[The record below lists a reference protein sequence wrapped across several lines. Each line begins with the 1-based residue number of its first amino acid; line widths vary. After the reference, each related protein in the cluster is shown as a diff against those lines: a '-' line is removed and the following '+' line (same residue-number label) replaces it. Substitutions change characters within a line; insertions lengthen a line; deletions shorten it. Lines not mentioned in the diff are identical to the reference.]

1 MIAPEERVGGIESR
15 WTAVGGKI
23 VYAGGPMLNSKVNIN
38 PLSHLFS
45 LFWMA
50 LFVGPCFGQTAHP
63 LNAPSQQD
71 KPYVLLISLDGFRY
85 DYPDRDHAANLL
97 ALGQNGVRA
106 TALIP
111 SFPTTTFPN
120 HYTIVTGLYP
130 AHHGLVDN
138 SFWDPERHAAF
149 RSSNS
154 AATTDGSWWS
164 GTPLWVLA
172 EQQGMR
178 AASFFWP
185 GSDAEIQHTRPTYF
199 YKYDGKIP
207 NEQRVEQVV
216 EWLKL
221 PKPERPHFIT
231 LYFSDVDHQG
241 HEAGPDAPQT
251 HAAIKA
257 VDAVLGKLFGEL
269 KALPVPLD
277 IFVVS
282 DHGMAAVRGDID
294 LSKLANLDGLEMA
307 TNSTD
312 FKFYSSDPR
321 RIDQLYADLHG
332 KDRRMEVYRR
342 DEIPES
348 LHYSGNPRI
357 GDVVAFATEP
367 IVLHLAPR
375 PGQTE
380 PQGMHGYD
388 VARVPDMR
396 GIFFAAGPDLKAG
409 LTVNEF
415 QNIHIYPLIAHIL
428 GLTPQA
434 GIDGQFSVLAPIL
447 NTGAKANAASAK

>member
-1 MIAPEERVGGIESR
+1 MRN
-15 WTAVGGKI
+15 WKI
-23 VYAGGPMLNSKVNIN
+23 NTRR
-38 PLSHLFS
+38 
-45 LFWMA
+45 
-50 LFVGPCFGQTAHP
+50 LFVLFLLLGPCFGQPAHP
-63 LNAPSQQD
+63 LNAPAQQD

-85 DYPDRDHAANLL
+85 DYAERDHATNLL
-97 ALGQNGVRA
+97 ALGQGGV
-106 TALIP
+106 TAKGLLP

-130 AHHGLVDN
+130 AHHGIVDN
-138 SFWDPERHAAF
+138 SFWDPERHDGF
-149 RSSNS
+149 KSSNS
-154 AATTDGSWWS
+154 ASTTDGSWWG

-207 NEQRVEQVV
+207 DERRIAQVI

-241 HEAGPDAPQT
+241 HLFGPDAPQT
-251 HAAIKA
+251 RNAVRA

-269 KALPVPLD
+269 RAMGVPLD

-282 DHGMAAVRGDID
+282 DHGMAAVTGDID
-294 LSKLANLDGLEMA
+294 ISKLADLNGVEVA
-307 TNSTD
+307 PNSTD
-312 FKFYSSDPR
+312 FKFYSSDSK
-321 RIDQLYADLHG
+321 RIDQLYSELHG
-332 KDRRMEVYRR
+332 KDPRIEVYRR
-342 DEIPES
+342 GQIPEL
-348 LHYSGNPRI
+348 LHYRDNQRI
-357 GDVVAFATEP
+357 GDLVALAIQP
-367 IVLHLAPR
+367 VVLHLASK
-375 PGQTE
+375 PGQTQ

-388 VARVPDMR
+388 VARMPEMR
-396 GIFFAAGPDLKAG
+396 GIFIAAGPDLKTG
-409 LTVNEF
+409 LTVEEF

-428 GLTPQA
+428 GLTAPS

-447 NTGAKANAASAK
+447 R